1 LLIANKLGYE
11 LILQNNLN
19 KLSVVPM
26 LIKSMQISHICTSS
40 CTNN

>member
-26 LIKSMQISHICTSS
+26 LIKYMQISHIYTS
-40 CTNN
+40 